1 MFHCPMLQC
10 SKIARIDGNIR
21 AVDIGPHSRFCLDI
35 YCSIVPLLEC
45 SKIKSPESGFLF
57 FGGPP
62 ETRTT
67 DPLIKSAS
75 PNGPQP
81 RHYQN
86 SQAFQRNPSFCLGGV
101 GIRLHQDT
109 DKRRTFSRGDTFPSI
124 PACRPSLTAYKK
136 GRGHSNEKAIPLTVN
151 QKGQFKGLKP
161 QTFFSSVRELSVSL
175 NHTDLNE
182 NGR

>member
-1 MFHCPMLQC
+1 MDRILAVVW
-10 SKIARIDGNIR
+10 IAI
-21 AVDIGPHSRFCLDI
+21 A
-35 YCSIVPLLEC
+35 PLLEC

-62 ETRTT
+62 ETRTP

-109 DKRRTFSRGDTFPSI
+109 DKRRTFSRGDTFPST